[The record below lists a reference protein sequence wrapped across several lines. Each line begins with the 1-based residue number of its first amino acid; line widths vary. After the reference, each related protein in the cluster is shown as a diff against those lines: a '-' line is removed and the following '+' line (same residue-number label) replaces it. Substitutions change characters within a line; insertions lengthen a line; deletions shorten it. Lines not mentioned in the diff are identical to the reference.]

1 MCLQFETLETSHHH
15 GLQEHPV
22 SSRAGAMASG
32 EAIIRGNGLEPNG
45 ALTDR
50 DGRQRDHLVAS
61 RSGSGAAVVDGRSQ
75 QEVDISRS
83 TSGTEADRRDWMA
96 RRPPE
101 IWPPPELREVV
112 QVRCSQSLGARLWKR
127 FFNSERPCRMT
138 FYAFACFQSG
148 QLGFVDH
155 VST

>member
-112 QVRCSQSLGARLWKR
+112 QAHYKPSAEHGAFGGITNGPGSTSPLSSPVLGAG
-127 FFNSERPCRMT
+127 S
-138 FYAFACFQSG
+138 
-148 QLGFVDH
+148 
-155 VST
+155 VSASQGEG